1 MKILFLIDSLGTG
14 GAEKSMVELAKFI
27 KREGHNITF
36 LCLDRRKVSH
46 ENDVLEN
53 GIEVFFFNNAS
64 FLLQLDFLI
73 KYIKNEKPDIVHS
86 VLYRSDILLR
96 ISRLFLKKIIAVQ
109 SLVSTPY
116 TSVRSQDRN
125 VPKFKLIIAKKL
137 DIWTARISPS
147 YYHSISKTV
156 FDHYKELFKIKNN
169 YRIIYRGR
177 CKNTHLPQKNN
188 SQFLLMNVGRQE
200 FAKGQIDILK
210 ALKHLYDNLLSSK
223 ERNVK
228 IQILGFEGKSSK
240 NLIEF
245 IKENDLQSE
254 VEIIGYV
261 NNVEQRIVNADVF
274 VFPSY
279 YEGLGGSL
287 IEAFA
292 AKIPCICSDIPVL
305 REVVGNEKGA
315 LFCKPGDYI
324 DLANKILELYRN
336 KDLRNSL
343 KNYSFTRFQ
352 NSFEI
357 HTIHFEMLEMYK
369 DLYLKKSGNKL
380 LGN

>member
-14 GAEKSMVELAKFI
+14 GAENSMVKLAKFI
-27 KREGHNITF
+27 KSEGHNVTF
-36 LCLDRRKVSH
+36 LCLDRREVSH
-46 ENDVLEN
+46 EMDVIEN
-53 GIEVFFFNNAS
+53 GIEVIYINKEG
-64 FLLQLDFLI
+64 FLLQLVFLI
-73 KYIKNEKPDIVHS
+73 KYIKKEQPDIIHS
-86 VLYRSDILLR
+86 VLFRSDILLR
-96 ISRLFLKKIIAVQ
+96 VSRIFSQKIIVVQ

-116 TSVRSQDRN
+116 SSVRRKDRN
-125 VPKFKLIIAKKL
+125 VPKFKLILAKQL
-137 DIWTARISPS
+137 DIWTARILPS

-156 FDHYKELFKIKNN
+156 FDHYKEIFKIKRN

-177 CKNTHLPQKNN
+177 CENKHVPQKDD

-210 ALKHLYDNLLSSK
+210 ALKHLYDNLLTS
-223 ERNVK
+223 ELRNVK

-245 IKENDLQSE
+245 IKENDLQNE

-274 VFPSY
+274 LFPSY

-292 AKIPCICSDIPVL
+292 AKLPCICSDIPVL

-315 LFCKPGDYI
+315 LFCKPGDYV
-324 DLANKILELYRN
+324 DLANKIFELYRD

-343 KNYSFTRFQ
+343 KNYSFTRFK

-357 HTIHFEMLEMYK
+357 DTIHFEMLEMYK
-369 DLYLKKSGNKL
+369 DLYLEKPSNKL
-380 LGN
+380 LRN